1 MNKPP
6 IEERKH
12 FLTIIDGRYASTS
25 ASQVKA
31 YESCAR
37 LWFNQSI
44 LKLRQPQTPAQAFG
58 SAVHKAIENF
68 LLHNTLP
75 EDPRL
80 ESFVEVAGPYLPA
93 DALVEHYI
101 EIPTIDNVVWR
112 GYIDCLDLSSNFIL
126 DYKSTSDFKYA
137 KDSEQLANDVQ
148 MVSYAKWFVDKYNLD
163 GAEVGHLYLLTKN
176 KKPKAKLVTAEIS
189 RNHANKIWNE
199 KLVVVAEMAQVVDCL
214 YDKNNPT
221 KDRTEELSPTGA
233 TTGVCDMYGGCP
245 FRTKCGLNEQTI
257 TRIINFGKKEKE
269 MGTSLSE
276 KLAAKKSVTPPST
289 QPADTVITLSVGDE
303 PTVGTNP
310 TINNVSGIVSILPPD
325 APPNEEV
332 EPLSVTLAREEG
344 VIKKARKKSKEVVDE
359 INLGDFSTKREG
371 VPSLNRKRLV
381 IYQDCIP
388 IKGDDRAKWVMLEDW
403 LAPIAQSVAEAH
415 GQADYRLIQYTA
427 KPALATAVRS
437 KLDTVPEVLIV
448 SSYAAGA
455 DVVMECLIPLATQV
469 VKALKG

>member
-233 TTGVCDMYGGCP
+233 TLGTCDMYGGCP

-257 TRIINFGKKEKE
+257 TRIVNFGRNTNLEKRAEKE

-276 KLAAKKSVTPPST
+276 KLAAKKSVTPVVEMPVDVVEA
-289 QPADTVITLSVGDE
+289 PVVI
-303 PTVGTNP
+303 
-310 TINNVSGIVSILPPD
+310 SILPPD